1 MPNRKAKQRKR
12 AKMLKR
18 KSIAEYKSKKR
29 RERKDARKKKK
40 FPYYKRIRTREG
52 LIVEKV
58 ANKKD
63 EKRLKEYFPE
73 SFENNK

>member
-1 MPNRKAKQRKR
+1 VQRCLNERALPNTNPRNEGNARMPEK
-12 AKMLKR
+12 
-18 KSIAEYKSKKR
+18 
-29 RERKDARKKKK
+29 KKKK

-63 EKRLKEYFPE
+63 EKRLKEHFPE
-73 SFENNK
+73 SFENNN

>member
-1 MPNRKAKQRKR
+1 MCNLHIFRQLIMNKK
-12 AKMLKR
+12 
-18 KSIAEYKSKKR
+18 IKSKIHK
-29 RERKDARKKKK
+29 ELK

-52 LIVEKV
+52 LIVERV

-63 EKRLKEYFPE
+63 EKRLKKYFPE